1 RAAGTTN
8 NNSQPSPKAFDPKGS
23 SESGSSAPSPTCY
36 RLNTVSEWETGT
48 GGGVRAVG
56 VGAGITGYGGK
67 LVIIDDPIK
76 SRSEAESETY
86 RNRTWEWFNDDLYTR
101 LEPDASMILIQTRW
115 HEDDLAGRLLAE
127 MKNGGEHWEVVSLPA
142 ICEELPTAEAP
153 KDDSTGIQGI
163 KEINDNTKAS

>member
-1 RAAGTTN
+1 QNR
-8 NNSQPSPKAFDPKGS
+8 P
-23 SESGSSAPSPTCY
+23 SSA
-36 RLNTVSEWETGT
+36 SEWETAM

-86 RNRTWEWFNDDLYTR
+86 RNKTWEWFNDDLYTR

-127 MKNGGEHWEVVSLPA
+127 MKNGGEHWEVVDLPA
-142 ICEELPTAEAP
+142 ICEEFPVPEPPTKEEQAKQIESLPLHPA
-153 KDDSTGIQGI
+153 STSFI
-163 KEINDNTKAS
+163 EIRDAHSS